1 MDGALARRQ
10 ARSDSYALNR
20 RWLGPIAALSKAMKD
35 DPDFGRRLR
44 DQLDAERNSV
54 GAVIEAAQRGD
65 LAPARKKYPE
75 LAAADMLKL
84 PARPG
89 PGKRFPKDR
98 GLTKPDLTE
107 AVWNAANIR
116 RIWKRHYPRR
126 RLRGYDSP
134 EAIAARRNGVDE
146 EHVRSWAKNRRCK
159 KLPSNWLSDEY

>member
-1 MDGALARRQ
+1 M
-10 ARSDSYALNR
+10 
-20 RWLGPIAALSKAMKD
+20 
-35 DPDFGRRLR
+35 
-44 DQLDAERNSV
+44 
-54 GAVIEAAQRGD
+54 IEAAQRGD

-107 AVWNAANIR
+107 AVWDAANIR

-146 EHVRSWAKNRRCK
+146 EHVRSWAKNRGCK
-159 KLPSNWLSDEY
+159 KFPSNWLSDEY